1 MPSLTNISRRSFGA
15 LMLGGVAACGPRMPV
30 SNPDEDLPQQVGFLP
45 EYGPITDNGYNLPS
59 IPISFTQGVNRR
71 MEGTY
76 LGEGAPGT
84 IDVDPYAKFLYH
96 IKLDGTAVRYP
107 VGVGR
112 QGRSIR
118 GGATIKL
125 KKEWPGW
132 TPTANMLRTEPEVY
146 ETFRSGI
153 PGGVASPLGAR
164 ALYLYRGGR
173 DTFYRIHGTNAL
185 ESIGNSGSA
194 GCIRMFNQDI
204 IHLHNAVD
212 VPTPVLIRSP
222 EESLR
227 IDPEYFNRG
236 IELPPKILS
245 REDLL
250 NGAQDWDELDRMAR
264 GDGPPMSALNVPSVP
279 EDTIAPVRRGFPD
292 L

>member
-1 MPSLTNISRRSFGA
+1 
-15 LMLGGVAACGPRMPV
+15 MLGGVAACAPRAPE
-30 SNPDEDLPQQVGFLP
+30 SNPQDVPQQLNFLP
-45 EYGPITDNGYNLPS
+45 EYAPMSDNGYSLPA
-59 IPISFTQGVNRR
+59 IPMSYTSGVNRR
-71 MEGTY
+71 MKGTY

-96 IKLDGTAVRYP
+96 IKFDGTAVRYP

-118 GGATIKL
+118 GGATIQL

-132 TPTANMLRTEPEVY
+132 IPTANMLRTEPEVY
-146 ETFRSGI
+146 EPFRTGI
-153 PGGVASPLGAR
+153 PGGIASPLGAR

-204 IHLHNAVD
+204 IHLFNEVS

-227 IDPEYFNRG
+227 IDPEYFERG
-236 IELPPKILS
+236 IELPAKILS

-250 NGAQDWDELDRMAR
+250 NGAQDFDELDRMAR
-264 GDGPPMSALNVPSVP
+264 GDGPPLTALNVPEPDQALGEPIRS
-279 EDTIAPVRRGFPD
+279 GFPD

>member
-1 MPSLTNISRRSFGA
+1 MPSYSNLSRRSFGA
-15 LMLGGVAACGPRMPV
+15 LMLGGVAACAPRVPE
-30 SNPDEDLPQQVGFLP
+30 SNPVQIQGPQFLP
-45 EYGPITDNGYNLPS
+45 AYGPLFDNGYSLPG
-59 IPISFTQGVNRR
+59 IPEQYTQGVNRR
-71 MEGTY
+71 MEGIY

-96 IKLDGTAVRYP
+96 VKFDGTAVRYP

-118 GGATIKL
+118 GRAVIRQ

-146 ETFRSGI
+146 EQFRTGI
-153 PGGVASPLGAR
+153 PGGLASPLGSR
-164 ALYLYRGGR
+164 ALYLHRNGR
-173 DTFYRIHGTNAL
+173 DTYYRIHGTNAL

-204 IHLHNAVD
+204 IHLYNAVD
-212 VPTPVLIRSP
+212 VPMDVIIRSP

-227 IDPEYFNRG
+227 IDPEFYGRG

-245 REDLL
+245 REELL
-250 NGAQDWDELDRMAR
+250 NGATDFDELDRIAR
-264 GDGPPMSALNVPSVP
+264 GDAAPLDATNNVFDNDGPLVGGN
-279 EDTIAPVRRGFPD
+279 
-292 L
+292 

>member
-1 MPSLTNISRRSFGA
+1 
-15 LMLGGVAACGPRMPV
+15 MLGGVAACAPRTPS
-30 SNPDEDLPQQVGFLP
+30 SNPDDLAQQSTNFLP
-45 EYGPITDNGYNLPS
+45 EYGPITDNGYNLPA
-59 IPISFTQGVNRR
+59 IPISYTSGVNRR

-96 IKLDGTAVRYP
+96 IKYDGTAVRYP

-132 TPTANMLRTEPEVY
+132 IPTANMLRTEPEVY
-146 ETFRSGI
+146 EPFRSGI

-173 DTFYRIHGTNAL
+173 DTYYRIHGTNAL

-227 IDPEYFNRG
+227 IDPEYYNRG
-236 IELPPKILS
+236 IELPAKILS
-245 REDLL
+245 REELL
-250 NGAQDWDELDRMAR
+250 NGAQDFDELDRMAR
-264 GDGPPMSALNVPSVP
+264 GDGVPMNALNVPTVGDGP
-279 EDTIAPVRRGFPD
+279 VQPVRSGFPD